1 MCAYPKPK
9 LSISEAFYYSKA
21 IKSPKWWN
29 AVGIYFFNS
38 YPVSS
43 CCSLPSWL
51 SRLFRQFLPSHVSK
65 RVFKDHV
72 RIHFSFQMKPQ
83 IRSREKGT
91 RREAGKKSGGNVVSG
106 SINHLFCLLLRILNV
121 PCLWCRSSAAK
132 WKSTRSYIHPRQVYV
147 PQNWRVKK
155 ERAEQRFSEQN
166 NQIALIWQSLV
177 HDLSSAGRII
187 SC

>member
-1 MCAYPKPK
+1 MER
-9 LSISEAFYYSKA
+9 S
-21 IKSPKWWN
+21 WN
-29 AVGIYFFNS
+29 IFF
-38 YPVSS
+38 
-43 CCSLPSWL
+43 
-51 SRLFRQFLPSHVSK
+51 QFLPSFFFYSLLSFMAFSIISTISPFSCISK

-91 RREAGKKSGGNVVSG
+91 RREAVEESGGNVVSG

-121 PCLWCRSSAAK
+121 PCLWCRSSAAAK

-147 PQNWRVKK
+147 PQNWRVEK
-155 ERAEQRFSEQN
+155 RAKRRFSEQN

-177 HDLSSAGRII
+177 HDLSSAGRIT